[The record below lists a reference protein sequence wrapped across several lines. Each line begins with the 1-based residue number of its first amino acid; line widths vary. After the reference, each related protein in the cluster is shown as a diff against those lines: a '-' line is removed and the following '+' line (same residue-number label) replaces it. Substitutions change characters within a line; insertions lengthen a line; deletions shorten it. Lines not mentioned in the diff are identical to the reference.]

1 MTEMLFN
8 SLTETGGV
16 REALCLSEEAGRM
29 LTDYHQRLLRG
40 DSPLSVAE
48 RELIAAYVSGLNHC
62 RYCYET
68 HRETAENFG
77 VSEGLIASLVADPE
91 VKDAPER
98 LRPLL
103 RYARKLTLDQTA
115 MRIEDAEA
123 VRAAGWDERALH
135 DLILVTAMFNFM
147 NRFVHGHGILAGPQQ
162 WQASGRFL
170 FERGYSDVVD
180 AGLAARAAGVGIE

>member
-1 MTEMLFN
+1 VLFN

-16 REALCLSEEAGRM
+16 REALCLNEEAGRL
-29 LTDYHQRLLRG
+29 LTAYHQQLLRG
-40 DSPLSVAE
+40 DSPLTVAE

-77 VSEGLIASLVADPE
+77 VEDGLIAALVADPE
-91 VKDAPER
+91 VRDAPQA

-103 RYARKLTLDQTA
+103 RYARKLTLDHSSLEP
-115 MRIEDAEA
+115 EDAEA
-123 VRAAGWDERALH
+123 VRAAGWSERALH
-135 DLILVTAMFNFM
+135 DLILVAAMFNFM
-147 NRFVHGHGILAGPQQ
+147 NRFVHGHGIHAGPQQ

-170 FERGYSDVVD
+170 FERGYSAVVD